1 MKFLFWNCCGTA
13 SAEGACDFI
22 KMNSINPKRPT
33 KIQVCMPNNPTKD
46 IFFLN
51 EQVISE
57 KTEKEEK
64 GNKEGQI
71 QDK

>member
-1 MKFLFWNCCGTA
+1 
-13 SAEGACDFI
+13 
-22 KMNSINPKRPT
+22 
-33 KIQVCMPNNPTKD
+33 MPNNPTKD